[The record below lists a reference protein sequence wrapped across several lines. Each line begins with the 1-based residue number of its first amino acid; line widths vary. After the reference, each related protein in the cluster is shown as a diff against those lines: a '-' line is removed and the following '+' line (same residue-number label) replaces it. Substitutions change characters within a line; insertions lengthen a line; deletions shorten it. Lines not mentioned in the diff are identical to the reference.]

1 MTEFRVES
9 IILGESAVIREL
21 RRMICQVARGTTPVL
36 IQGPTG
42 SGKELV
48 AQAIHRLSG
57 RTGPLVAFNVCAIGD
72 GMMEDTLFGHSKG
85 AFTGA
90 MSNHVGLLAEANH
103 GTLFLDEIGSMA
115 GTVQA
120 KLLRVI
126 ETQEYR
132 VIGTSLDRRSDFRLV
147 AASNEA
153 LDILVRRGSFRSDL
167 MWRLRGL
174 VLEVPTL
181 SQRLEDLPLLARHF
195 ASKVSSIGVGARE
208 VTSDALDVLMSH
220 HWNGNVRELRY
231 VIEAAATLSQTSSLY
246 ASDITRVLTNK
257 GPERIAGASSERD
270 RLLRV
275 LASVAGDVSAAAE
288 TLGVHRVTIYRRLKR
303 LGLSTRGTNTN
314 ASRAPVQLH

>member
-21 RRMICQVARGTTPVL
+21 RRMIRQVARGTTPVL

-48 AQAIHRLSG
+48 AQALHRLSG
-57 RTGPLVAFNVCAIGD
+57 RPGPLVALNVCAIGD
-72 GMMEDTLFGHSKG
+72 GMLEDTLFGHCKG

-90 MSNHVGLLAEANH
+90 MSNHVGSVAEANQ

-153 LDILVRRGSFRSDL
+153 LEVLVRRGSFRSDL

-174 VLEVPTL
+174 VLEVPPL
-181 SQRLEDLPLLARHF
+181 SRRLEDLPLLARHF
-195 ASKVSSIGVGARE
+195 ASSVSSIGVGARE
-208 VTSDALDVLMSH
+208 LTNDALEVLMGH

-231 VIEAAATLSQTSSLY
+231 VIEAAATLSQTSSLD
-246 ASDITRVLTNK
+246 ASDITRVLASNGTK
-257 GPERIAGASSERD
+257 RIEGANSERD

-275 LASVAGDVSAAAE
+275 LASVSGDVNAAAE
-288 TLGVHRVTIYRRLKR
+288 ALGVHRVTIYRRLKR
-303 LGLSTRGTNTN
+303 LGLSARGTNTN